1 MPDPNLQSYIASHYL
16 SGPKADAILA
26 RSSDG
31 KLKRKKKKPK
41 TNETSSF
48 STSGLVIKDDTDSWA
63 VAPGE
68 DEDED
73 EDGFTPQIV
82 NQAEGGPR
90 KAFRRIGSSSKAVKD
105 NAMGPEDPSKA
116 EVVAEEPT
124 GFKAGLRS
132 KEEMKAARLARE
144 ERKRREAEQATLPPA
159 SSSTHTSNEEED
171 EEAKLAQE
179 TVYRDSSGRIIDIRV
194 QEAHE
199 RALERERQLH
209 EAERKTWSQGLI
221 QKQQKRQ
228 AQEQLASVRDKS
240 ISRRATDEEYN
251 RHFKEQERAD
261 DPALAFMTKRR
272 ERGPQKPKYK
282 GPWPPNR
289 FNIAPGYRWD
299 GVDRGNGFE
308 RALIERK
315 GVLENREREAR
326 AWGQADM

>member
-41 TNETSSF
+41 IEPTDASSI
-48 STSGLVIKDDTDSWA
+48 GIVIKDDADSWK
-63 VAPGE
+63 VTFGE

-73 EDGFTPQIV
+73 EDGLTRQIV
-82 NQAEGGPR
+82 NQADGGPS
-90 KAFRRIGSSSKAVKD
+90 KAFRKISSSSKIIPDDADVK
-105 NAMGPEDPSKA
+105 EELST
-116 EVVAEEPT
+116 VVEEQT
-124 GFKAGLRS
+124 AFKAGLRS

-144 ERKRREAEQATLPPA
+144 ERRKREAEASASTSTSQAA
-159 SSSTHTSNEEED
+159 VGQGGDGED
-171 EEAKLAQE
+171 EEARLAQE
-179 TVYRDSSGRIIDIRV
+179 TIYRDSSGRIIDIKA

-199 RALERERQLH
+199 KALERERQLK
-209 EAERKTWSQGLI
+209 ETERKTWSQGLV

-228 AQEQLASVRDKS
+228 AEEQLASVREKS
-240 ISRRATDEEYN
+240 ISRKATDEEYN

-261 DPALAFMTKRR
+261 DPALAFMTKKR
-272 ERGPQKPKYK
+272 EKEPQKPKYK
-282 GPWPPNR
+282 GPWPLNR
-289 FNIAPGYRWD
+289 FNIPPGYRWD

-308 RALIERK
+308 KALIERK

>member
-41 TNETSSF
+41 TESTHASS
-48 STSGLVIKDDTDSWA
+48 TGIVIKDDADSWK
-63 VAPGE
+63 VAFG
-68 DEDED
+68 DDED
-73 EDGFTPQIV
+73 EDGLMPQIV
-82 NQAEGGPR
+82 NQADGGPS
-90 KAFRRIGSSSKAVKD
+90 KAFRKISSSGKIIPDDADVKEESSAAV
-105 NAMGPEDPSKA
+105 
-116 EVVAEEPT
+116 EEQT
-124 GFKAGLRS
+124 AFKAGLRS

-144 ERKRREAEQATLPPA
+144 ERRKREAEAEASASTSTSQAA
-159 SSSTHTSNEEED
+159 VGKGGDEKD
-171 EEAKLAQE
+171 EEARLAQE
-179 TVYRDSSGRIIDIRV
+179 TIYRDSSGRIIDIKA
-194 QEAHE
+194 QEAHDK
-199 RALERERQLH
+199 ALERERQLK
-209 EAERKTWSQGLI
+209 EAERKTWSQGLV

-228 AQEQLASVRDKS
+228 AEEQLASIRDKP
-240 ISRRATDEEYN
+240 ISRKATDEEYN

-261 DPALAFMTKRR
+261 DPALAFMTKKR
-272 ERGPQKPKYK
+272 EKGPQKPKYK

-289 FNIAPGYRWD
+289 FNIPPGYRWD

-315 GVLENREREAR
+315 AVLENREREAR